1 MNLVR
6 QQVSDRIHS
15 AMEAAD
21 ETVYGLAQ
29 KTLIPKVTLQRKLA
43 GGSSFTV
50 DDLDVIASVLQVAP
64 ADLLREVAA

>member
-1 MNLVR
+1 MNPVR
-6 QQVSDRIHS
+6 QQVSDRIHA

-29 KTLIPKVTLQRKLA
+29 KTLIPKVTLLRKLA
-43 GGSSFTV
+43 GGTSFTI
-50 DDLDVIASVLQVAP
+50 DELDAIATALDVTP